1 MVLVTTHHLLRLSP
15 SSAAFGLAMTS
26 RYDTAS
32 PSTCSEVGRGRCA
45 LRVGVVAFG
54 VVAWPLLY
62 ERIIADR

>member
-15 SSAAFGLAMTS
+15 SSAAFGLAMPS

-32 PSTCSEVGRGRCA
+32 PSSEVGLGRCA